1 MSANTPITWRYE
13 RETEFNCSAIIAS
26 NGNIICEFADEPEE
40 QYAELIAASPET
52 AAERDRL
59 REINA
64 ELLHAIET
72 LLGETDDSDYMS
84 QAEREAVARAAVAKS
99 KGGAA

>member
-1 MSANTPITWRYE
+1 MSANTPVTWRYE

-40 QYAELIAASPET
+40 QYAELIAAAPET

-64 ELLHAIET
+64 EFLDALIELRDFYEGITNMPACKANAAI
-72 LLGETDDSDYMS
+72 
-84 QAEREAVARAAVAKS
+84 AKS
-99 KGGAA
+99 TGGAA